1 MEHLQDILHKLDTL
15 QIQVNRLVSDAESE
29 KNVRRDRNKEIDR
42 RLTEVERRQERWIGA
57 IAAIGI
63 MATIISIITFVIKI
77 KPS

>member
-1 MEHLQDILHKLDTL
+1 MQAD
-15 QIQVNRLVSDAESE
+15 RLVSDAESE

-42 RLTEVERRQERWIGA
+42 RLTDLERRQERWIGA

-63 MATIISIITFVIKI
+63 IATIISIITFLIKI